1 MGSEAVVNGL
11 TTFGAG
17 ACVSGAPGYHT
28 FLGLLP
34 WYEYINLNS
43 NCAFD
48 PSHPFILLGSSS
60 SLLLIFLAIV
70 DDLLRIAGMLAVFFL
85 IYTGVKYIMSQ
96 GVPDAAAKARTT
108 GINALVGL
116 AITMV
121 AVSFVS
127 FLGNQVGGSN
137 TGGQGNYLNLGSLP
151 NPTNVENGGII
162 TTVLAI
168 VFGIIGALAF
178 MTIVIG
184 GFKYVL
190 SQGDPQNTAQAKNT
204 IIYAIVGLVIA
215 IVAESI
221 VSLAVSRTP

>member
-1 MGSEAVVNGL
+1 MGSEVVTGAL

-17 ACVSGAPGYHT
+17 ACSPGAPGYHT
-28 FLGLLP
+28 FIGLLP
-34 WYEYINLNS
+34 WYHYINLNS
-43 NCAFD
+43 NCGFD
-48 PSHPFILLGSSS
+48 AGHPFIFLGSNS

-70 DDLLRIAGMLAVFFL
+70 DDLLRVAGMLAVFFL

-96 GVPDAAAKARTT
+96 GAPDAAAKARTT
-108 GINALVGL
+108 GINALIGL

-137 TGGQGNYLNLGSLP
+137 VGGQGNHLDLSALP
-151 NPTNVENGGII
+151 NPTNVENGGIVA
-162 TTVLAI
+162 TVLAV

-190 SQGDPQNTAQAKNT
+190 SQGDPQGTSVAKNT